1 MKKLL
6 TLLILSLLVLTSCS
20 QNKVLSEQE
29 IETALVN
36 MSEDEKFFKNI
47 DATINFSVKGEA
59 KPSPFIPQEAK
70 PANALQKIDSQFTFN
85 FQFMEEPQQEM
96 FMSGEIRGQGL
107 NNEEIREEFYSYGH
121 QVGDQMKIYTS
132 EGEGWQEQEMVDT
145 FKPQSFDFKGSKEI
159 AENFVEAMTKHS
171 DNFSIAEK
179 VVMVGS
185 TPTTEIIL
193 PINQNLMVH
202 PNSSAHLEKIKAIK
216 SHPQALAQTQQFLD
230 ERFNLATQEV
240 TASTTEAAKWLHDH
254 PNELVAAVASLEA
267 AKMYGLDII
276 YPNIQDV
283 ENNQTRFWIIGHEN
297 ITKKETSI
305 FNKRRSIGVSF
316 TENKPGNLHK
326 VLSVFSWR
334 EIDLTKIESRPLRT
348 QLGEYF
354 FLIDIQNESPSLV
367 EMAILELEELGGVIK
382 ELGTYPVYLEKAF

>member
-1 MKKLL
+1 MKVGYLGPKGSFTHAA
-6 TLLILSLLVLTSCS
+6 TLSFFKKNNLIALPTIISAL
-20 QNKVLSEQE
+20 KK
-29 IETALVN
+29 IETKSVDYVVVPIENSIEGTVN
-36 MSEDEKFFKNI
+36 QTLDFVYHHSK
-47 DATINFSVKGEA
+47 A
-59 KPSPFIPQEAK
+59 KV
-70 PANALQKIDSQFTFN
+70 
-85 FQFMEEPQQEM
+85 
-96 FMSGEIRGQGL
+96 QG
-107 NNEEIREEFYSYGH
+107 
-121 QVGDQMKIYTS
+121 
-132 EGEGWQEQEMVDT
+132 
-145 FKPQSFDFKGSKEI
+145 
-159 AENFVEAMTKHS
+159 
-171 DNFSIAEK
+171 
-179 VVMVGS
+179 
-185 TPTTEIIL
+185 EIIL
-193 PINQNLMVH
+193 PINQNLMIH
-202 PNSSAHLEKIKAIK
+202 PNSSAHLEKIKVIK

>member
-193 PINQNLMVH
+193 PINPQNYADLILDFTANTQDNQEMAQVIPMLMGMLGDEFLTLRM
-202 PNSSAHLEKIKAIK
+202 NIDNNTK
-216 SHPQALAQTQQFLD
+216 SLKRMRFDFDLD
-230 ERFNLATQEV
+230 APLF
-240 TASTTEAAKWLHDH
+240 
-254 PNELVAAVASLEA
+254 
-267 AKMYGLDII
+267 
-276 YPNIQDV
+276 
-283 ENNQTRFWIIGHEN
+283 
-297 ITKKETSI
+297 
-305 FNKRRSIGVSF
+305 SF
-316 TENKPGNLHK
+316 TGLEPTEL
-326 VLSVFSWR
+326 
-334 EIDLTKIESRPLRT
+334 
-348 QLGEYF
+348 YF
-354 FLIDIQNESPSLV
+354 EFLINDPYLQKLTPSIALPQ
-367 EMAILELEELGGVIK
+367 IK
-382 ELGTYPVYLEKAF
+382 K